1 MINRNK
7 IFYGWWVVLSSS
19 LVVFGVAGANFSF
32 GVFLKPMLEDFPDW
46 NRGMLATAFGTT
58 FMLTGILR
66 PLAGYLTDRYS
77 PKAVA
82 LSGVVIVAAMMFCLP
97 YIQNLYHLF
106 LLFGFMSVGFTLSM
120 GPTLTKVV
128 SSWFYR
134 SRGVTLGLVNGG
146 GSVGGMVL
154 VPTASAL
161 VIWTSWQDAYRF
173 LGALLILVVLPIGFF
188 LIKNKPQDVGLQ
200 PEGELV
206 ELDGGKDAPYDSESR
221 EYQDSTFK
229 EALRTPLFWKL
240 TAGYFV

>member
-1 MINRNK
+1 MNRNK

-32 GVFLKPMLEDFPDW
+32 GGFLKPMLEDFPKW
-46 NRGMLATAFGTT
+46 HRGMLATAFGTT

-82 LSGVVIVAAMMFCLP
+82 LSGVVIVAVMMFCLP
-97 YIQNLYHLF
+97 YVQNLYHLF
-106 LLFGFMSVGFTLSM
+106 LIFGVMSLGFTFSM
-120 GPTLTKVV
+120 GPTLTKIV

-134 SRGVTLGLVNGG
+134 ARGVTLGFVNGG

-154 VPTASAL
+154 VPMASAL
-161 VIWTSWQDAYRF
+161 VVWTTWQDAYRF
-173 LGALLILVVLPIGFF
+173 LGVLLILIVLPVGLL
-188 LIKNKPQDVGLQ
+188 LIKNKPEDVGLQ
-200 PEGELV
+200 PEGERIQP
-206 ELDGGKDAPYDSESR
+206 DGGRDALSSSVSNV
-221 EYQDSTFK
+221 YQDATVK
-229 EALRTPLFWKL
+229 EAFGTPFFWKL